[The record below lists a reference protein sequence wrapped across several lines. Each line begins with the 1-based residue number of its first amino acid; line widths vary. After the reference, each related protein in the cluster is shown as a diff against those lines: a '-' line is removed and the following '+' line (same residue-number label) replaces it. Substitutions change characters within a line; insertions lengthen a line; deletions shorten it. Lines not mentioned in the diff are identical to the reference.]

1 MANRHN
7 EEVPILEENV
17 EREKGEDPLQFPED
31 PRPEWAKEDIEIEGR
46 KPDMEETE
54 EDTSEL

>member
-1 MANRHN
+1 MARKQA

-17 EREKGEDPLQFPED
+17 ERQKGEEPLQFPDD
-31 PRPEWAKEDIEIEGR
+31 PRPGWVKEDIEIEGR

-54 EDTSEL
+54 EDTTDL